1 MFPLPDIKSRKKM
14 MRSLIA
20 FIILLSII
28 SPFGISDAT
37 KPERSSAQKDVDP
50 EWYFPEWLG
59 NSPYA
64 PSFEVRDTTNKYG
77 RYATQTK
84 TITLK
89 DLIKHHGHFCGGL
102 VESAGALRLAFDRL
116 FPDGIVDRTDLRIVS
131 NNSACG
137 GDVAAYLTGA
147 RLRFGSHFID
157 NKLKESEFF
166 VQKIST
172 KETVYVKLNPDIYP
186 TEVKTQMKKIES
198 GKFIPQD
205 IDLFQELQWNYAKR
219 LINRPLPESFLVEKL
234 STYAFPAPLCPDFG
248 QRKDNDQKNA
258 L

>member
-1 MFPLPDIKSRKKM
+1 LPDIEPRKGM
-14 MRSLIA
+14 MFRLIT
-20 FIILLSII
+20 FFFLLLII
-28 SPFGISDAT
+28 SPLGTSDAM
-37 KPERSSAQKDVDP
+37 KPESSLVPKDVHP

-59 NSPYA
+59 TSPFT

-89 DLIKHHGHFCGGL
+89 DLIKYHGHFCGGL
-102 VESAGALRLAFDRL
+102 VESAGALRVAFDKL
-116 FPDGIVDRTDLRIVS
+116 FPDGIVDRTDLRILS

-137 GDVAAYLTGA
+137 GDVAAYVTGG
-147 RLRFGSHFID
+147 RLRFGSHLID

-172 KETVYVKLNPDIYP
+172 KETVYVTLNPNVYP

-198 GKFIPQD
+198 GKFTPQD

-219 LINRPLPESFLVEKL
+219 LINRPLSESFLVEKL
-234 STYAFPAPLCPDFG
+234 SRYAFPAPLCPDLG
-248 QRKDNDQKNA
+248 QRKDNEQKNSP
-258 L
+258 

>member
-1 MFPLPDIKSRKKM
+1 MP
-14 MRSLIA
+14 SL
-20 FIILLSII
+20 
-28 SPFGISDAT
+28 
-37 KPERSSAQKDVDP
+37 
-50 EWYFPEWLG
+50 
-59 NSPYA
+59 
-64 PSFEVRDTTNKYG
+64 EVRDTTISM
-77 RYATQTK
+77 ADIAQTK

-89 DLIKHHGHFCGGL
+89 DLIKYHGHFCGGWWK
-102 VESAGALRLAFDRL
+102 GLRPFVQADKL

-198 GKFIPQD
+198 GKFSPQD
-205 IDLFQELQWNYAKR
+205 ID
-219 LINRPLPESFLVEKL
+219 SFK
-234 STYAFPAPLCPDFG
+234 SFNGIMPSG
-248 QRKDNDQKNA
+248 
-258 L
+258 